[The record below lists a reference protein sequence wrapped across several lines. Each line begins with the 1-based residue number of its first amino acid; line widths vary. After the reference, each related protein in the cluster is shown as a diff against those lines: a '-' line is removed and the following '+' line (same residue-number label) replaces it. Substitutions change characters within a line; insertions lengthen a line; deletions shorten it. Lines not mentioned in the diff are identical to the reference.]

1 MKRPV
6 AVRRVIPPNR
16 SARRAGICGVALA
29 LAAMPAVADDLVP
42 ADPWEV
48 IHVAREF
55 GPAEVGRDSL
65 KDPQI
70 VAATEGLNYRIDFYG
85 CRLGRDCDTI
95 LFEARFAR
103 KAWKEETPPWRLFN
117 RWNSEKMLGRAW
129 RDGENRAV
137 LDWPVTLEGGVPKAN
152 LRAAFSRWQ
161 TALKEFAAYLDFR

>member
-103 KAWKEETPPWRLFN
+103 KAWKEETPPGGFSTAGTAKRC
-117 RWNSEKMLGRAW
+117 SAGR
-129 RDGENRAV
+129 
-137 LDWPVTLEGGVPKAN
+137 GG
-152 LRAAFSRWQ
+152 
-161 TALKEFAAYLDFR
+161 TARTGRCSTGP